1 VQDGQD
7 LFSVIASLAMET
19 LQFACFDH
27 GDGEGHRSI
36 VLISRLDGLKIEGLQ
51 HLRMKRMKT
60 KNRRSAAKPR
70 VAPKSVDDY
79 LARVPDPA
87 RSHFGKIRAVIRSVV
102 PDEATETISYGI
114 PAFRHKKVLVW
125 FAAFSEHCSL
135 FPTASVI
142 EKFKNELKD
151 FSTSKGTIHF
161 PLDKPVPTALIKKI
175 VKARV
180 AQSAGEGKE

>member
-1 VQDGQD
+1 
-7 LFSVIASLAMET
+7 
-19 LQFACFDH
+19 
-27 GDGEGHRSI
+27 
-36 VLISRLDGLKIEGLQ
+36 
-51 HLRMKRMKT
+51 MKRVKT
-60 KNRRSAAKPR
+60 KNRRSAAKPK

-79 LARVPDPA
+79 LASVPEPA
-87 RSHFGKIRAVIRSVV
+87 RSHFSKIRAAIRSAV

-114 PAFRHKKVLVW
+114 PAFKHKKVLVW

-161 PLDKPVPTALIKKI
+161 PLDKPVPTALIRKI
-175 VKARV
+175 VKARI
-180 AQSAGEGKE
+180 ARSESKEKE